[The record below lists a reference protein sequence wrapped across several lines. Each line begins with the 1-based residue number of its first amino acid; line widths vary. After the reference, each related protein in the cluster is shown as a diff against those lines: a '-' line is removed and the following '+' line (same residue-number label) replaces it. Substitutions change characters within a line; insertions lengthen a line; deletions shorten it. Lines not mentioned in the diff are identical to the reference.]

1 MVTHS
6 DSKTHTPGSRIV
18 CSTMD
23 TNAISMY
30 DVTTLQFLNEFKG
43 KKGNLSLIYCRAVGS
58 YLKEVGLI

>member
-1 MVTHS
+1 
-6 DSKTHTPGSRIV
+6 
-18 CSTMD
+18 MD